1 LKTQNAAESAV
12 NKIMPTREARK
23 VSSVVAAGVAAL
35 FASVLAF
42 EAAPARAATEAEQA
56 EALIRE
62 GVKLRAQDSAALALP
77 KFEQAYQISRS
88 PRTAAQLGLC
98 ELELGYW
105 VAADRYLTEALAA
118 PDHPWVAKNKAA
130 LKKPLET
137 ARANIGELALVLSP
151 ANADV
156 VVNHKPLDR
165 ALLGAPIRLDKG
177 LVDVEVRAPG
187 YETARETIIVTG
199 GKREERTYALVRA
212 AVAATAGTVPGLA
225 GGGSPSPEGNA
236 AVTLTAPAPAPD
248 GGHKNLRIAAWITGG
263 AALGALVVG
272 TVEAFSAASKRDAFN
287 DHTSLAGGT
296 PYHDCGTR
304 DLSAPCKTLKDDYDQ
319 AFTLSIVG
327 FVAAG
332 ALAATSSVLFVLSPS
347 GHGAAGERD
356 AGARALTC
364 VPDPLSHG
372 IGCSL
377 RF

>member
-1 LKTQNAAESAV
+1 MTSV
-12 NKIMPTREARK
+12 PTGRARK
-23 VSSVVAAGVAAL
+23 VSSVAAAAVAIGLVSVVA
-35 FASVLAF
+35 FG
-42 EAAPARAATEAEQA
+42 AAPARAATESEQA

-62 GVKLRAQDSAALALP
+62 GVKLRARDSAALALP
-77 KFEQAYQISRS
+77 LFEQAYQISRS

-118 PDHPWVAKNKAA
+118 PDHPWVARNKAT

-151 ANADV
+151 GNAEV
-156 VVNHKPLDR
+156 LLNHKPLDR
-165 ALLGAPIRLDKG
+165 AVVGAPIRLDKG

-187 YETARETIIVTG
+187 YEPARETVIISG
-199 GKREERTYALVRA
+199 GKREERTYTLVRA
-212 AVAATAGTVPGLA
+212 AVAAQAPAPVPRLA
-225 GGGSPSPEGNA
+225 GGGSPSPDANA
-236 AVTLTAPAPAPD
+236 GLSLTATAPAPD
-248 GGHKNLRIAAWITGG
+248 GEHKNLRIAAWASGG
-263 AALGALVVG
+263 AAVGAMVLG

-287 DHTSLAGGT
+287 DHAAMAGGT
-296 PYHDCGTR
+296 TYHDCGTSN
-304 DLSAPCKTLKDDYDQ
+304 LSAPCKALKDDYDH

-332 ALAATSSVLFVLSPS
+332 VLAATSSVLFVFSSAGP
-347 GHGAAGERD
+347 GAAGERD

-364 VPDPLSHG
+364 VPDPVSRG
-372 IGCSL
+372 VGCSL